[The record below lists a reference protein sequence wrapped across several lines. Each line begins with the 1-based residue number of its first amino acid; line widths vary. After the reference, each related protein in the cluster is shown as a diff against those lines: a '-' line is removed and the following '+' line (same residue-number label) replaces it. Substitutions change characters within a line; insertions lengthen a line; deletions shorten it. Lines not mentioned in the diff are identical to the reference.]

1 MTRMALWAEALA
13 ALALCPGIAAAQPQ
27 EGERECTLARV
38 GGYTVSTRSDSVHYN
53 HRASGG
59 IDYRCADGTRIR
71 SDSAVVWE
79 HSGSVKLVR
88 RVRYED
94 ADTKLRSD
102 TAYYFGTSGEM
113 RAWSRVVLTDQ
124 GSGAVLR
131 GDSLFFQRKSRYRKL
146 DRIRVQGGNPRAVVT
161 PAPRPAAPPPAES
174 VAAADA
180 RADSMDQVAVDADS
194 DGSDGSAGREVEEDP
209 AASEPQVE
217 PVAPHPYLVEAPRL
231 YIDGRRYFRAGGG
244 VVVTRDSL
252 EATGD
257 SLDYDQEVG
266 AMLIFGDSRVVDR
279 GFELR
284 GAAISVSPTTGRSEE
299 IVAHGDAELTGDQ
312 VLMRAPSIRLFL
324 GEGQVDRIVAIPG
337 PVPLPGPGTEE
348 LDTTGLTAGDAER
361 ALELLRESGG
371 EDPPDLP
378 PPGAWPRPL
387 VRAADFD
394 LTGDS
399 IEVLSPS
406 RVLESVTAIRGA
418 RAEAVLSDEP
428 GRSDI
433 EWELPE
439 IAARDWIEGER
450 IVASFLPA
458 DSGGEEA
465 QGAATGYG
473 EVRLETITATTNAR
487 SLYRVASDPAQDA
500 DPGPDSA
507 LASDPDAP
515 DAPPADEEEEARP
528 PALHYVSGDRITVHM
543 EGRQVVRM
551 DIEGRTTGYHF
562 EPLPPDSAELAPD
575 SLPLDSL
582 AGGEDSLPRA
592 DSLPLEADSTP
603 GGATG
608 VDDGEEAE
616 VSGDDP
622 PPPPYEPGATQSEA
636 TGMGIVN
643 HGLHIVNHSLQYGE
657 TSEATGTSIVNHG
670 LHNVNHTL
678 QCGGTSE
685 AVQRGCSAARMPWEV
700 YPRAARWRTRR

>member
-1 MTRMALWAEALA
+1 MTRTALWAEALA
-13 ALALCPGIAAAQPQ
+13 TLSLCPGIAAAQPQ

-38 GGYTVSTRSDSVHYN
+38 GGYTVSTRADSAHYN

-59 IDYRCADGTRIR
+59 IDYTCADGTRIR

-79 HSGSVKLVR
+79 HSGSVHLVK

-94 ADTKLRSD
+94 AETELRSD

-113 RAWSRVVLTDQ
+113 RAWSRVELTDR

-131 GDSLFFQRKSRYRKL
+131 GDSLLFQRKSRYRKL
-146 DRIRVQGGNPRAVVT
+146 DRIRVQGGSPRAVVT
-161 PAPRPAAPPPAES
+161 PAPRPAAPPAGS
-174 VAAADA
+174 IA
-180 RADSMDQVAVDADS
+180 AVDTRGDSVDQGGVKADS
-194 DGSDGSAGREVEEDP
+194 DGGYGSAAGQVEEDTV
-209 AASEPQVE
+209 AIEPEVD
-217 PVAPHPYLVEAPRL
+217 PVASRPYLVEAPRL

-252 EATGD
+252 RATGD

-284 GAAISVSPTTGRSEE
+284 GAAVSVSPATRLGEE

-324 GEGQVDRIVAIPG
+324 AEGQVERIVAIPE
-337 PVPLPGPGTEE
+337 PVPLPGQGTEE
-348 LDTTGLTAGDAER
+348 LDTTGLTAGDVER
-361 ALELLRESGG
+361 ALELLRGSGG

-399 IEVLSPS
+399 IEVLSPG
-406 RVLESVTAIRGA
+406 RVIESVTAIRGA
-418 RAEAVLSDEP
+418 RAEAVLSGESGPPDV
-428 GRSDI
+428 

-439 IAARDWIEGER
+439 VAARDWIEGER
-450 IVASFLPA
+450 IVASFLSA

-465 QGAATGYG
+465 QGVATGYG

-487 SLYRVASDPAQDA
+487 SLYRVAPELAQGA
-500 DPGPDSA
+500 DPSADSVP
-507 LASDPDAP
+507 ASDPVAP
-515 DAPPADEEEEARP
+515 DIPPADEEEEARP

-551 DIEGRTTGYHF
+551 EIEGRTMGYHF
-562 EPLPPDSAELAPD
+562 EPLPPDSAALAPD
-575 SLPLDSL
+575 SLPVDSL
-582 AGGEDSLPRA
+582 TEAEDSLPSA
-592 DSLPLEADSTP
+592 DSLSTEADPNP

-608 VDDGEEAE
+608 VDDVGEAE
-616 VSGDDP
+616 ASEDDLP
-622 PPPPYEPGATQSEA
+622 LPSHERRSRAPTARRD
-636 TGMGIVN
+636 
-643 HGLHIVNHSLQYGE
+643 
-657 TSEATGTSIVNHG
+657 
-670 LHNVNHTL
+670 
-678 QCGGTSE
+678 E
-685 AVQRGCSAARMPWEV
+685 AVQRGCSAPRIPWEAC
-700 YPRAARWRTRR
+700 PRAWRRTGR

>member
-1 MTRMALWAEALA
+1 MTRMALWSEALA
-13 ALALCPGIAAAQPQ
+13 ALSLCPGIAAAQPQ
-27 EGERECTLARV
+27 EGARECSLARV
-38 GGYTVSTRSDSVHYN
+38 GGYTVSTRSDSAHYN

-79 HSGSVKLVR
+79 HSGSVNLVR

-94 ADTKLRSD
+94 SDTELRSD

-113 RAWSRVVLTDQ
+113 RAWSRVVLTDR

-161 PAPRPAAPPPAES
+161 PAPRPAAPPLAES
-174 VAAADA
+174 VAGV
-180 RADSMDQVAVDADS
+180 DSMDQGLMDADS
-194 DGSDGSAGREVEEDP
+194 DGGCGSAGRDVEKDP
-209 AASEPQVE
+209 AASEPQVD
-217 PVAPHPYLVEAPRL
+217 PVVSHPYLVEAPRL

-284 GAAISVSPTTGRSEE
+284 GAAISVSPTTGLSEE

-324 GEGQVDRIVAIPG
+324 AEGQVDRIVAIPE
-337 PVPLPGPGTEE
+337 PVPLPGSGTEE
-348 LDTTGLTAGDAER
+348 LDTTGLTAGDVER
-361 ALELLRESGG
+361 ALELLRGSGG
-371 EDPPDLP
+371 EDPPGLP
-378 PPGAWPRPL
+378 SPAVWPRPL

-399 IEVLSPS
+399 IEVLSPG
-406 RVLESVTAIRGA
+406 RVLESVTAFRGA

-428 GRSDI
+428 GHSDI
-433 EWELPE
+433 EWVLPE

-450 IVASFLPA
+450 IVASFLSA
-458 DSGGEEA
+458 DPGGDDA
-465 QGAATGYG
+465 QGATMGHG

-487 SLYRVASDPAQDA
+487 TLYRVASEPTQDA
-500 DPGPDSA
+500 EPDSV
-507 LASDPDAP
+507 LAPDPDAP
-515 DAPPADEEEEARP
+515 DIPLADEEEEARP

-551 DIEGRTTGYHF
+551 EIEGRTTGYHF

-582 AGGEDSLPRA
+582 TGAEDSLPRA
-592 DSLPLEADSTP
+592 DSLPLETDPSL

-608 VDDGEEAE
+608 VDDSEEVEASE
-616 VSGDDP
+616 DDP
-622 PPPPYEPGATQSEA
+622 PP
-636 TGMGIVN
+636 GIAN
-643 HGLHIVNHSLQYGE
+643 HGLHIVNHIPLPYERRSRLYR
-657 TSEATGTSIVNHG
+657 S
-670 LHNVNHTL
+670 
-678 QCGGTSE
+678 
-685 AVQRGCSAARMPWEV
+685 
-700 YPRAARWRTRR
+700 RWREGR

>member
-1 MTRMALWAEALA
+1 MTRMALRAEALA
-13 ALALCPGIAAAQPQ
+13 ALSLFPCIAAAQPQ
-27 EGERECTLARV
+27 EGKGECTLARV
-38 GGYTVSTRSDSVHYN
+38 GGYTVSTRADSVHYN

-94 ADTKLRSD
+94 ADTELRSD

-113 RAWSRVVLTDQ
+113 RAWSRVVLTDR

-131 GDSLFFQRKSRYRKL
+131 GDSLFFERKSRYRKL
-146 DRIRVQGGNPRAVVT
+146 DRIRVRGGSPRAVVR
-161 PAPRPAAPPPAES
+161 PAPRPAAPPLAGS
-174 VAAADA
+174 VATADA
-180 RADSMDQVAVDADS
+180 QADSMDRGGMDVDSESGHA
-194 DGSDGSAGREVEEDP
+194 SAGGEVADDP
-209 AASEPQVE
+209 AASEPQVD
-217 PVAPHPYLVEAPRL
+217 PVASHPYLVEAPRL

-266 AMLIFGDSRVVDR
+266 AMLIFGGSRVVER

-284 GAAISVSPTTGRSEE
+284 GAAISVSPTTGLSEE

-312 VLMRAPSIRLFL
+312 VLMRAPSIRLFVA
-324 GEGQVDRIVAIPG
+324 EGQVDRIVAIPE
-337 PVPLPGPGTEE
+337 PVPLPSPGAVG

-361 ALELLRESGG
+361 VLELLRESGG
-371 EDPPDLP
+371 GDPPDLATP
-378 PPGAWPRPL
+378 AVWPRPL

-399 IEVLSPS
+399 IEVLLPA

-433 EWELPE
+433 GWELPE

-450 IVASFLPA
+450 IVASFLSA

-500 DPGPDSA
+500 APSPDSVP
-507 LASDPDAP
+507 ASDPGAP
-515 DAPPADEEEEARP
+515 DIPPADEEAAARP
-528 PALHYVSGDRITVHM
+528 PALHYVGGDRITVHM
-543 EGRQVVRM
+543 EGRRVVRM

-575 SLPLDSL
+575 SLPPDSL
-582 AGGEDSLPRA
+582 TGGEDSLPRA
-592 DSLPLEADSTP
+592 DSLSPEADANP
-603 GGATG
+603 GGATD

-622 PPPPYEPGATQSEA
+622 PAPPY
-636 TGMGIVN
+636 
-643 HGLHIVNHSLQYGE
+643 
-657 TSEATGTSIVNHG
+657 
-670 LHNVNHTL
+670 
-678 QCGGTSE
+678 
-685 AVQRGCSAARMPWEV
+685 QRRSRSS
-700 YPRAARWRTRR
+700 RSRWRTRR

>member
-1 MTRMALWAEALA
+1 MTRMALWAAVLA
-13 ALALCPGIAAAQPQ
+13 APSLCPGIAAAQPQ
-27 EGERECTLARV
+27 EGEWECSLARV
-38 GGYTVSTRSDSVHYN
+38 GGYTVSTRADSVHYN

-94 ADTKLRSD
+94 ADTELRSD
-102 TAYYFGTSGEM
+102 TAYYFGTSSEM
-113 RAWSRVVLTDQ
+113 RAWSRVVLTDR

-146 DRIRVQGGNPRAVVT
+146 DRIRVQGGSPRAVVR

-180 RADSMDQVAVDADS
+180 RVDSTEQGGMDADS
-194 DGSDGSAGREVEEDP
+194 DSGYGSAGRKVGRDP
-209 AASEPQVE
+209 AASKPQVD
-217 PVAPHPYLVEAPRL
+217 PVVPHPYLVEAPRL

-252 EATGD
+252 QATGD

-266 AMLIFGDSRVVDR
+266 AMLIFGGSRVVDR

-284 GAAISVSPTTGRSEE
+284 GAAISVSPTTGLSEE
-299 IVAHGDAELTGDQ
+299 IVAHGDAELNGDQ

-324 GEGQVDRIVAIPG
+324 AEGQVDRIVAIPE
-337 PVPLPGPGTEE
+337 PVPLPGPGAEE
-348 LDTTGLTAGDAER
+348 LDTTGLTTGDAER
-361 ALELLRESGG
+361 ALELLRERGG
-371 EDPPDLP
+371 EDAPDLP
-378 PPGAWPRPL
+378 PQAVWPRSL

-399 IEVLSPS
+399 IEVLSPG
-406 RVLESVTAIRGA
+406 RVLESVTAFRGA

-428 GRSDI
+428 VRSDV

-465 QGAATGYG
+465 QGATIGYG

-487 SLYRVASDPAQDA
+487 TLYRVASEPAQDA
-500 DPGPDSA
+500 DPDPDSV
-507 LASDPDAP
+507 LASDLDAP
-515 DAPPADEEEEARP
+515 DIPPADEEEEARP
-528 PALHYVSGDRITVHM
+528 PALHYVSGDQVTVHM

-551 DIEGRTTGYHF
+551 EIEGRTVGYHF
-562 EPLPPDSAELAPD
+562 EPIPPDSTELAPD

-582 AGGEDSLPRA
+582 IGAEDSLPRA
-592 DSLPLEADSTP
+592 DSLIGAEDSLPGADSLSLEADSSP

-608 VDDGEEAE
+608 VNDNH
-616 VSGDDP
+616 VPS
-622 PPPPYEPGATQSEA
+622 PYGRRSR
-636 TGMGIVN
+636 
-643 HGLHIVNHSLQYGE
+643 S
-657 TSEATGTSIVNHG
+657 
-670 LHNVNHTL
+670 
-678 QCGGTSE
+678 
-685 AVQRGCSAARMPWEV
+685 
-700 YPRAARWRTRR
+700 PRSRSRTRR